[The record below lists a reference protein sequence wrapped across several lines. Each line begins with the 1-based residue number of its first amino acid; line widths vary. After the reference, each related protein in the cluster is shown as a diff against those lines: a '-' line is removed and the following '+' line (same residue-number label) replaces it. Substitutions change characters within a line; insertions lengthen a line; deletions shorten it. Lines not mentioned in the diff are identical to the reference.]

1 MKGNENK
8 INYLRLSIT
17 DRCNLRCIYCVP
29 QEGIRFVPYS
39 EILTYEELLRV
50 VRLSIQVGIRKVRL
64 TGGEPLLRRGFI
76 EFLCKLR
83 EIPELVDISLTTNGV
98 LLKRFAKDIKR
109 CGIERINISLD
120 TLRPDRYKKIT
131 GRDHFRDVWEGIEEA
146 LEQGFD
152 PVKINTV
159 VMKGINNDELDD
171 FISLIFKRPF
181 HIRFIEFMPVG
192 ENNRWNP
199 ERFISGK
206 EIFERVK
213 EYGKLVEVPP
223 DPYSGPARRF
233 KIKDSIGEIGIIE
246 TMTGHQCKNCNRL
259 RLTAEGGLRSCLFSD
274 SEVDLRYMLRNG
286 KSDQELVEVLR
297 DTIEKKKRDIQK
309 RIVFPRRCSRHM
321 SSIGG

>member
-1 MKGNENK
+1 MKEYEHR

-64 TGGEPLLRRGFI
+64 TGGEPLLRRGI
-76 EFLCKLR
+76 IGFLCRLR

-120 TLRPDRYKKIT
+120 TLRADRYKKIT

-146 LEQGFD
+146 LDQGFD

-159 VMKGINNDELDD
+159 VMKGLNDDELED
-171 FISLIFKRPF
+171 FISLTFKRPF
-181 HIRFIEFMPVG
+181 HIRFIEFMPIG
-192 ENNRWNP
+192 ENNRWDP
-199 ERFISGK
+199 KRFISGR
-206 EIFERVK
+206 EILERVK
-213 EYGKLVEVPP
+213 GYGKLIEIPS

-297 DTIEKKKRDIQK
+297 HTIEKKKRIIQK
-309 RIVFPRRCSRHM
+309 GIIYPRRCSRHM